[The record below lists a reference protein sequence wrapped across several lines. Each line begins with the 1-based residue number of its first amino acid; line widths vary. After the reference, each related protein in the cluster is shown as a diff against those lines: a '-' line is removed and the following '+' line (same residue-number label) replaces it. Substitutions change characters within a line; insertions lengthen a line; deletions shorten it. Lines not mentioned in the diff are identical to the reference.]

1 MSTKKIEDDDGED
14 NGVEA
19 KRKANTSAP
28 ISRPLMEDR
37 VSFCF
42 FFLPLRVFNL
52 LSY

>member
-1 MSTKKIEDDDGED
+1 MRTKKIEDDGED